1 MGTFRSR
8 GAARKESSLKALF
21 SRTGVPRIE
30 ELKDSSV
37 TSQVTPGAGTGV
49 SYLGQEVAMRGRN
62 QCKIPSQQLRNFSKE
77 FVFTEM
83 GLLGHV
89 TCGEHLGNSLRAH
102 LGQDTWG
109 ITGMANTQHTCYHC
123 SFLAHGRH
131 C

>member
-62 QCKIPSQQLRNFSKE
+62 QCKKMMLCTIKR
-77 FVFTEM
+77 TI
-83 GLLGHV
+83 HV
-89 TCGEHLGNSLRAH
+89 GWSRAKR
-102 LGQDTWG
+102 
-109 ITGMANTQHTCYHC
+109 
-123 SFLAHGRH
+123 FLVLVSRVGS
-131 C
+131 